1 MHPNKAPFIGIL
13 TKLDA
18 ASDKVPSG
26 ARGHKVILTKKSAEE
41 SLSTLIGMGIS
52 VSDDLQKHNASSK
65 IGIIDAAEIQGNEIV
80 VSGYIFCRDSP
91 DAILAIR
98 ANAEDLGMSYEIAD
112 ARVEDMRTDVW
123 SLSRITFTGAAI
135 LLRDKAAYKT
145 TDFILVD

>member
-1 MHPNKAPFIGIL
+1 M
-13 TKLDA
+13 
-18 ASDKVPSG
+18 
-26 ARGHKVILTKKSAEE
+26 ILTKKSAEE